1 MENKFFIRILAILTL
16 FLIFS
21 YSTRAIPGG
30 STLVS
35 NTTDTGPDLT
45 SGLQRSDPKGT
56 ITTMVLNFTQQ
67 NLRWKAYVGNI
78 SGKYALQDSSNYM
91 IYEWN
96 FSSDS
101 GEIYAT
107 RESSTPT
114 WISIACAGQTDI
126 DSEDSALNHTSSNS
140 DTINKTFSY
149 QIHKAFSVGTVAIN
163 QNTCRSTATFLNS
176 AAQTMDPLTTKFQE
190 VLLKAESAFIYA
202 TLFSYDTN
210 GYNNQ
215 PYDFQIL
222 VAEDD
227 SAGSP
232 TTYYFYVELI

>member
-1 MENKFFIRILAILTL
+1 MENKPFLWILATLLLIL
-16 FLIFS
+16 FYS
-21 YSTRAIPGG
+21 YFVFAIPGG
-30 STLVS
+30 PTLVS

-45 SGLQRSDPKGT
+45 AGLQRNDSKGT

-107 RESSTPT
+107 RASSTPT
-114 WISIACAGQTDI
+114 WTSVACAGQSDI
-126 DSEDSALNHTSSNS
+126 ENEDTALNHASSNS

-149 QIHKAFSVGTVAIN
+149 QIHKAFSVGAVPIN
-163 QNTCRSTATFLNS
+163 QNTCKSTATFINS
-176 AAQTMDPLTTKFQE
+176 TSQAMDPDTTKFQE
-190 VLLKAESAFIYA
+190 VLLKAGSAFLYV
-202 TLFSYDTN
+202 TLLSYDTN
-210 GYNNQ
+210 GYNNKA
-215 PYDFQIL
+215 YDFQIL

-227 SAGSP
+227 TASSP

>member
-1 MENKFFIRILAILTL
+1 MANKKIIGFLAIL
-16 FLIFS
+16 FLLVFYAYFAS
-21 YSTRAIPGG
+21 AVPGG
-30 STLVS
+30 PTLVS
-35 NTTDTGPDLT
+35 NTTDAGPDLT
-45 SGLQRSDPKGT
+45 AGLQRSDPKGT

-107 RESSTPT
+107 RASTTPT
-114 WISIACAGQTDI
+114 WTSVACAQQTDI
-126 DSEDSALNHTSSNS
+126 DAEDAALNHASSNS

-149 QIHKAFSVGTVAIN
+149 QIHKAFSVGSVPIN
-163 QNTCRSTATFLNS
+163 QNTCRSTATFINN
-176 AAQTMDPLTTKFQE
+176 APQTMDPGTTKFQE
-190 VLLKAESAFIYA
+190 VLLKAGSAFLYV
-202 TLFSYDTN
+202 TLFSYNTP
-210 GYNNQ
+210 GYNNK

-227 SAGSP
+227 TAGSP

>member
-1 MENKFFIRILAILTL
+1 MENKFIIRILAIMTL
-16 FLIFS
+16 FLIYA
-21 YSTRAIPGG
+21 YSASALPGG
-30 STLVS
+30 PTLVS
-35 NTTDTGPDLT
+35 NTTNTGPNLT
-45 SGLQRSDPKGT
+45 AGLQRNDPKGT

-107 RESSTPT
+107 RASSTPT
-114 WISIACAGQTDI
+114 WTSVACAQQSDI
-126 DSEDSALNHTSSNS
+126 DSEDSALNHASSNS
-140 DTINKTFSY
+140 DTINKTFPY
-149 QIHKAFSVGTVAIN
+149 QIHKAFAVGAVPIN
-163 QNTCRSTATFLNS
+163 QNACRSTATFINNAPQS
-176 AAQTMDPLTTKFQE
+176 MDPGTTKFQE
-190 VLLKAESAFIYA
+190 VLLKAGSAFLYT
-202 TLFSYDTN
+202 TLFSYNTN

-215 PYDFQIL
+215 PYDFQVL

-227 SAGSP
+227 TAGSP